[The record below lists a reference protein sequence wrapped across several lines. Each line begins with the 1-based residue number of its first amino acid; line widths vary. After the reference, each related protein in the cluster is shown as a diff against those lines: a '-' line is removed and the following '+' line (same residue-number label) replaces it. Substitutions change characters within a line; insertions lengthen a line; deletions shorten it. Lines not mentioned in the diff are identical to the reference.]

1 MKFPL
6 LAGLV
11 AAWCGSSLTGLY
23 AQPIPDIRLQS
34 MVSGLTDP
42 VQLVGDGQGNRY
54 VVEQSGV
61 VWQLDPSGGNRH
73 LRFLDIRDRVKHGG
87 EMGLLSVAFHP
98 GYARN
103 RLFFVNYTAGSRQ
116 NLRTVISSFTAAP
129 RDGLPTEPATE
140 RLVLSFPQPFA
151 NHNGGCMQF
160 GPDGYLYIGTGDG
173 GAANDPRNYAQ
184 QLNTLLGKM
193 LRIDV
198 NLPPDHDPASTNQY
212 LIPSDNPLID
222 QDSDRPEIYAWG
234 LRNPWRFS
242 FDRETGWL
250 YAGDVGQWSREEISV
265 IQKGGNY
272 GWRIA
277 EGTLCTP
284 SINPSCDKT
293 GLIPP
298 IIDYGREEGQA
309 VTGGFVYRGAAMP
322 DLQGVYLYGDYG
334 SGKVWG
340 LRFDGKQVTDHRLL
354 LETDLPVASFGEDDA
369 GELYLVSRN
378 GRIFQI
384 VAAGE

>member
-54 VVEQSGV
+54 VAEQSGV

-173 GAANDPRNYAQ
+173 GAANDPRNY
-184 QLNTLLGKM
+184 
-193 LRIDV
+193 
-198 NLPPDHDPASTNQY
+198 
-212 LIPSDNPLID
+212 
-222 QDSDRPEIYAWG
+222 
-234 LRNPWRFS
+234 
-242 FDRETGWL
+242 
-250 YAGDVGQWSREEISV
+250 
-265 IQKGGNY
+265 
-272 GWRIA
+272 
-277 EGTLCTP
+277 
-284 SINPSCDKT
+284 
-293 GLIPP
+293 
-298 IIDYGREEGQA
+298 
-309 VTGGFVYRGAAMP
+309 
-322 DLQGVYLYGDYG
+322 
-334 SGKVWG
+334 
-340 LRFDGKQVTDHRLL
+340 
-354 LETDLPVASFGEDDA
+354 
-369 GELYLVSRN
+369 
-378 GRIFQI
+378 
-384 VAAGE
+384 